1 VQEESSPWLTYHVKP
16 LTLEGSDDS
25 TNFVLTH
32 FDCNRQKQDSS
43 LYVVRCMKRHD
54 KIRDEVYK
62 KLAGLQ
68 ISRICFQV
76 LEVQSMICRF
86 KFRATEFATPWKRLK
101 GSPLKQLRNRFA
113 LTQFSWL
120 RNQKFTCI
128 RPKLVNTPVTPKR
141 DATCKV
147 PLFLFFPAQPDPTF
161 QESSEYIKLTA
172 QQLLI
177 CVS

>member
-1 VQEESSPWLTYHVKP
+1 LTHSKYLDALSVEQRDQLKRTLYAQQNHACFIYKSEMDLNLQRLDIDHVKP
-16 LTLEGSDDS
+16 LTLGGSDDS

-43 LYVVRCMKRHD
+43 LYVVRCMKRYD
-54 KIRDEVYK
+54 KIRDAVYK
-62 KLAGLQ
+62 KLEGLQ

-113 LTQFSWL
+113 LTQFS
-120 RNQKFTCI
+120 
-128 RPKLVNTPVTPKR
+128 
-141 DATCKV
+141 
-147 PLFLFFPAQPDPTF
+147 
-161 QESSEYIKLTA
+161 
-172 QQLLI
+172 
-177 CVS
+177 